1 MPYNRLQAEEADM
14 SAEEYL
20 DEIIQFFRP
29 SPQANTMQPESNPI
43 MFDSPINAEPAWT
56 QELRAKDSNPVRL
69 QELRAN
75 DKIYGNSEDFNPK
88 SGEILSNIVS
98 PAPAIQPQAPVI
110 PQQPARDTL
119 MRFQSRNINPPREE
133 APPVM
138 APIPAQAPPIETK
151 AAPAQEVSQVPAEAQ
166 KPDESIFNSISNTL
180 KDVSKSASDTFNDP
194 AFRQGLGGILVAIGA
209 GFQGQDASKSLERY
223 HNSILNDKQEARRKA
238 LEEEQRVKKD
248 PNSVWNLTYR
258 EMIKKTLPGVEKML
272 GADTFE
278 KMTAEDIKTNYP
290 VISGS
295 MAKMTEKELSN
306 PGSASSI
313 DAVKSY
319 NEMISSFGGKIKLLE
334 EGKYSAKDVD
344 KFMSNLNNVIQ
355 YNHQEDQKD
364 FNKSKLSEDIRQFDE
379 RQKQEQAFKKEDLG
393 IKKAQLSAEIAD
405 QNRRYGL
412 EVNKFNYN
420 KQKDAKM
427 NELMK
432 QKMEN
437 QLVNKGMSEKEARK
451 LAIDYPFGIVLS
463 MQERNE
469 ISKKNTGYNKMKIAL
484 DDLEKGVK
492 TYGASMNPSS
502 DGYKKID
509 ALWSE
514 YMLALKDAREL
525 GALDKGVEG
534 AAEKT
539 LMNPTKMNVALR
551 FKGGEEEV
559 KREFLSILNDKKRA
573 YREQYVRN
581 TSMYG
586 YNPEIGS
593 IKNTEMMDKLI
604 DPNTPDSEQKAIINE
619 YAKMGYNKDTLRTY
633 TENYQIRRKP
643 LLGVR

>member
-1 MPYNRLQAEEADM
+1 MPFDRLQAEEADM
-14 SAEEYL
+14 SAEDYL

-29 SPQANTMQPESNPI
+29 SPQENTMQPESKPI
-43 MFDSPINAEPAWT
+43 MFNSSINAEP
-56 QELRAKDSNPVRL
+56 VGL

-88 SGEILSNIVS
+88 SEEILSNIVN
-98 PAPAIQPQAPVI
+98 PAPAISVQPQVPVI

-119 MRFQSRNINPPREE
+119 MRFQSRNINPPKEE
-133 APPVM
+133 VSPVM
-138 APIPAQAPPIETK
+138 APVPVPASPAVTK
-151 AAPAQEVSQVPAEAQ
+151 SAPAQEVSQAPVETQ

-180 KDVSKSASDTFNDP
+180 KDVSKSASDTFSDP

-258 EMIKKTLPGVEKML
+258 EMIKKSLPGVDKLMGPSFDNMTEEML
-272 GADTFE
+272 RQ
-278 KMTAEDIKTNYP
+278 NYP
-290 VISGS
+290 MISSS
-295 MAKMTEKELSN
+295 MTKMTEKELSN
-306 PGSASSI
+306 PSSPSSI

-344 KFMSNLNNVIQ
+344 KFMSNVNNVIQ
-355 YNHQEDQKD
+355 YNHQEDQKN
-364 FNKSKLSEDIRQFDE
+364 FNQSKLSEDTRQFE
-379 RQKQEQAFKKEDLG
+379 LRQQQEEDFKKQDLG
-393 IKKAQLSAEIAD
+393 IKKSQLSAEIAD
-405 QNRRYGL
+405 QNRKYGL
-412 EVNKFNYN
+412 EVSKFNYS
-420 KQKDAKM
+420 KQKDAEM
-427 NELMK
+427 NKLMK

-463 MQERNE
+463 MQDRNE
-469 ISKKNTGYNKMKIAL
+469 ISKKKTGYDKMKIAL

-502 DGYKKID
+502 DGYKRID

-525 GALDKGVEG
+525 GALDKGVET

-551 FKGGEEEV
+551 FKGGEQEV

-581 TSMYG
+581 TAMYG
-586 YNPEIGS
+586 YNPDIGS

-619 YAKMGYNKDTLRTY
+619 YAKMGYDKNTLRTY
-633 TENYQIRRKP
+633 TENYEIRRKP